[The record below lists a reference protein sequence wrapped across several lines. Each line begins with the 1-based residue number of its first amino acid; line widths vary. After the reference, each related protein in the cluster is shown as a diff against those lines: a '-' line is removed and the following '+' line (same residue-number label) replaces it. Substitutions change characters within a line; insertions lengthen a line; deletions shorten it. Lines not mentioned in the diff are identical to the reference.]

1 MSLFLPRFR
10 FCQARG
16 TDAMQAHG
24 PQETRGHPH
33 KED

>member
-16 TDAMQAHG
+16 TDAMQEHG
-24 PQETRGHPH
+24 PQGTREAAKG
-33 KED
+33 D